1 MNDNRPGQALPETGD
16 IGIISPERVRA
27 ARFLYFFAWALEI
40 TAVIIGLAIGLSII
54 LSSLESM
61 QVAKG
66 TSGLSFA
73 ESTNTF
79 IAAVPLLMVAMV
91 EISKIPLTEA
101 FYGTSSRMWK
111 WILGFALLFVA
122 MITFESALNG
132 FERGYSMLMYSISDD
147 QKELFTIDEQVAKI
161 DADRAELQA
170 LTAESIDTEFN
181 NRYAELFKQ
190 SNEQKRLVTTQI
202 DLLRGS
208 IKSEAVDNL
217 RIRLDDAKA
226 EKQRLL
232 QAQSDEMQRL
242 TRTYS
247 ASGADVSEEV
257 ATQRRSYQEQI
268 AREERRLADFN
279 KSLRIEV
286 EKAFILTKASV
297 RAEWEERITLQER
310 KIENLREELNS
321 LGTLERLESI
331 REQEQRAKSLAM
343 ARSNQSIA
351 LVDQQIQELSDSI
364 ARSIG
369 AREKDIE
376 ENVAVYQEQLRGL
389 DTEFQTQLAVIEDS
403 RDASYVRLANNTEIL
418 DQKSEEKDSLETKRI
433 DLERQINKKVA
444 DNQWCRIAT
453 WFSDEDSP
461 ARVDKTLVSLVATV
475 WSASLALLIAI
486 MGILLCLASLVL
498 ADPRFVDKN
507 KETEERARGLSQA
520 QKFWRT
526 LRWAFV
532 ARRRSQQKRVEIV
545 EVDKVVFKEIP
556 VETVKKEFVHIP
568 FYTNDE
574 KLLNLSGKDAR
585 KEDAEGDQSDN

>member
-1 MNDNRPGQALPETGD
+1 MKDSEPDQALPETGD
-16 IGIISPERVRA
+16 ISIISPERVRA

-170 LTAESIDTEFN
+170 LTAKSIDTEFN
-181 NRYAELFKQ
+181 NRYEELFKQ

-297 RAEWEERITLQER
+297 RAEWEERIARQER

-343 ARSNQSIA
+343 ARSNQTIA
-351 LVDQQIQELSDSI
+351 IVDQQIQELSDSI

-444 DNQWCRIAT
+444 DNQWYRIAT

-507 KETEERARGLSQA
+507 KETEEKAEGLSQA

-526 LRWAFV
+526 LRWAVV
-532 ARRRSQQKRVEIV
+532 ARRRSQQAGGDRRGRQGCIQRKTGGDRKKRVCS
-545 EVDKVVFKEIP
+545 
-556 VETVKKEFVHIP
+556 HS
-568 FYTNDE
+568 
-574 KLLNLSGKDAR
+574 LLYK
-585 KEDAEGDQSDN
+585 

>member
-1 MNDNRPGQALPETGD
+1 MSDNRPDQALPETGD

-101 FYGTSSRMWK
+101 FYGTSSKMWK

-181 NRYAELFKQ
+181 NRYEELFKQ

-297 RAEWEERITLQER
+297 RAEWEERIARQER

-444 DNQWCRIAT
+444 DNQWYRIAT

-507 KETEERARGLSQA
+507 KETEERAKGLSQA

-532 ARRRSQQKRVEIV
+532 ARRRSQHKRVEIV

-556 VETVKKEFVHIP
+556 VETVRKEFVHIP

>member
-1 MNDNRPGQALPETGD
+1 MSDSQTEQVSSDTTE
-16 IGIISPERVRA
+16 IGVISPERARA
-27 ARFLYFFAWALEI
+27 ARFLYVFAWALEI

-61 QVAKG
+61 QVAKD

-101 FYGTSSRMWK
+101 FYRTSSRMWQ
-111 WILGFALLFVA
+111 WVLGFALLFVA

-147 QKELFTIDEQVAKI
+147 QKELFTIDEKVTKI
-161 DADRAELQA
+161 DADKAELQA
-170 LTAESIDTEFN
+170 LTAESIDTQFN
-181 NRYAELFKQ
+181 NRYSEMFEQ
-190 SNEQKRLVTTQI
+190 SNEQKRLVVRQI
-202 DLLRGS
+202 NLLRGS

-217 RIRLDDAKA
+217 RIRLSDAKA

-232 QAQSDEMQRL
+232 QAQSEEMQRL
-242 TRTYS
+242 SRAYS
-247 ASGADVSEEV
+247 SSGADVSEEV

-268 AREERRLADFN
+268 GTEERRLVNFN

-286 EKAFILTKASV
+286 DKAFILNKASV
-297 RAEWEERITLQER
+297 RAEWEEKIARQER
-310 KIENLREELNS
+310 KIENLREKLNS
-321 LGTLERLESI
+321 LGTLDKLESI

-351 LVDQQIQELSDSI
+351 LIDQQIEELSDSI

-369 AREKDIE
+369 ARERDIE
-376 ENVAVYQEQLRGL
+376 DNVAVYQEQLRDL
-389 DTEFQTQLAVIEDS
+389 DTEFQSQLAGIEDS
-403 RDASYVRLANNTEIL
+403 RDANYVRLANNTQIL
-418 DQKSEEKDSLETKRI
+418 DQKNEEKDSLETKRI

-444 DNQWCRIAT
+444 DNQWYRIAT

-498 ADPRFVDKN
+498 GDPGLADKG
-507 KETEERARGLSQA
+507 KEGDERAKGLTQA

-532 ARRRSQQKRVEIV
+532 ARRKSQQKRVEIV

-574 KLLNLSGKDAR
+574 KLLKLSGKDVHE
-585 KEDAEGDQSDN
+585 EDSNGDESKD